1 MTTETPTH
9 IVSPF
14 NGPVEIGLRALCVL
28 TTAFPAAYAL
38 QRLVVFDYF
47 LVHSDDIEGGPEG
60 LHPRTPHRGGE
71 ILVRRG
77 AIQDG
82 LTLYGSRGLIE
93 RVYKGGGI
101 FFASNTAIGDARLGV
116 SMTLLSFTAVVLGGV
131 STFGG
136 RGTFVGGAVGAA
148 VLAMTSSAFSFLDY
162 PPQAELYLTGGL
174 TLVAIGL
181 FSRIRVGGSAS

>member
-1 MTTETPTH
+1 MTTETPTQF
-9 IVSPF
+9 VSPF

-77 AIQDG
+77 VIQDG
-82 LTLYGSRGLIE
+82 LTLYESRGLIE
-93 RVYKGGGI
+93 RVYKNGGI
-101 FFASNTAIGDARLGV
+101 FFAATDK
-116 SMTLLSFTAVVLGGV
+116 
-131 STFGG
+131 
-136 RGTFVGGAVGAA
+136 
-148 VLAMTSSAFSFLDY
+148 SADFLDTLRTDY
-162 PPQAELYLTGGL
+162 LASLRDRADWVVDSFGALDDTKLDSIVREHIGTWGAE
-174 TLVAIGL
+174 
-181 FSRIRVGGSAS
+181 FSMESVLWTEEAS

>member
-9 IVSPF
+9 FVSPF

-28 TTAFPAAYAL
+28 TTAYPAAYAL

-77 AIQDG
+77 VIQDG
-82 LTLYGSRGLIE
+82 LTLYESRGLVE
-93 RVYKGGGI
+93 RVYQDGGI
-101 FFASNTAIGDARLGV
+101 FF
-116 SMTLLSFTAVVLGGV
+116 
-131 STFGG
+131 
-136 RGTFVGGAVGAA
+136 GA
-148 VLAMTSSAFSFLDY
+148 TDKSADFLDTLSSEY
-162 PPQAELYLTGGL
+162 LQGLRDRADWVVDSFGTLNDSELDVMVRDHIGTWGAE
-174 TLVAIGL
+174 
-181 FSRIRVGGSAS
+181 FSLESVLWTEDAS